1 MVSPQHE
8 AMHRLF
14 QHDPGTFAR
23 AFRTLGLPFP
33 DPHEVALLSTDLTE
47 PAPIERRA
55 DTILRIGSSHGPFL
69 LLVEAQR
76 RQNNHKPAA
85 WAYYL
90 AYLHSKYQLPI
101 VLLVI
106 CQDKTTAA
114 WVEGPL
120 HVGMPLWPSLAVRP
134 LVLGPHNVPR
144 VTDVATAASDIPLA
158 ALSAITH
165 ATEPDVDEILRTFA
179 AALRDTGE
187 IAEHNI
193 FAELTEL
200 ALGRDSKATQLWR
213 KLMSIDLSFFRS
225 ETSNL
230 LREQGAVQELG
241 NTIFLIL
248 DERGIAVPDDAR
260 TRIRACTDLERLRS
274 WVRRAATITH
284 AADLFVEEI

>member
-33 DPHEVALLSTDLTE
+33 DPHEVVLLSTDLTE

-55 DTILRIGSSHGPFL
+55 DTVLRIGSSHGPFL

-76 RQNNHKPAA
+76 REDKDKPAA

-90 AYLHSKYQLPI
+90 AYLHSKYDLPI
-101 VLLVI
+101 VLLVV
-106 CQDKTTAA
+106 CQDQPTAMWA
-114 WVEGPL
+114 EGPL
-120 HVGMPLWPSLAVRP
+120 HIGMPLWPSLAVRP

-144 VTDVATAASDIPLA
+144 ITDLATAASDIPLT

-165 ATEPDVDEILRTFA
+165 AKEPDVGEILKTFA
-179 AALRDTGE
+179 AALRDIGE
-187 IAEHNI
+187 VAEHNI

-200 ALGRDSKATQLWR
+200 ALGRNSKATQLWR

-230 LREQGAVQELG
+230 LREQGRVESRAEDVL
-241 NTIFLIL
+241 LVL
-248 DERGIAVPDDAR
+248 DERGIEVLDELR
-260 TRIRACTDLERLRS
+260 TEISTCTDVQKLKTWL
-274 WVRRAATITH
+274 RRAVTASS
-284 AADLFVEEI
+284 ADDLFT